1 MLRVELQQRA
11 GDFRLAAAFA
21 APVPGITVLY
31 GRSGAG
37 KSTILNLIAGLARPA
52 AGRIELDGRLL
63 FDSARG
69 VDLAP
74 EARALGCVFQDLR
87 LFPHLDVRGNLEYG
101 QRRARGRTPRIT
113 RERAL
118 ELLDLGPLL
127 ARRVGALSGGERQ
140 RVALGRAL
148 LAHPQLLLLDEPL
161 ASLDAARRAEVL
173 PYFER
178 LREERA
184 LPVLL
189 VTHQYEEVLR
199 LATELVLLQ
208 EGRVVA
214 QGSPSALGLRPEL
227 RALVGAEALG
237 AVIDSEVRAVDAAL
251 GLAQVPIGT
260 AGSLRVPA
268 TGLQPGQALRVQ
280 LLARD
285 LILATS
291 EPRDLSVRNRLPGQV
306 TAVRADDFHNCL
318 VEVDA
323 GGVALLARI
332 TTQAAQELALQPG
345 TPVWVLVKAVS
356 LRGHVYA

>member
-1 MLRVELQQRA
+1 MLRVELRHQA
-11 GDFRLAAAFA
+11 GGFQLAAAFE

-31 GRSGAG
+31 GHSGAG
-37 KSTILNLIAGLARPA
+37 KTTILNLIAGLARPA
-52 AGRIELDGRLL
+52 AGRIELAGRLL
-63 FDSARG
+63 FDSASG
-69 VDLAP
+69 INLPP
-74 EARALGCVFQDLR
+74 EARGLGCVFQDLR

-101 QRRARGRTPRIT
+101 QRRARGRTPHIT

-118 ELLDLGPLL
+118 ELLELGPLL
-127 ARRVGALSGGERQ
+127 ARRVGGLSGGERQ

-178 LREERA
+178 LREERS
-184 LPVLL
+184 LPLLL

-208 EGRVVA
+208 SGRVLA
-214 QGSPSALGLRPEL
+214 QGSPAALSLQPALRT
-227 RALVGAEALG
+227 LVGIEALG
-237 AVIDSEVRAVDAAL
+237 AVIDGSVRAVDAAL
-251 GLAQVPIGT
+251 GLAEVPIGT

-268 TGLQPGQALRVQ
+268 AGLHAGQALRVQ

-285 LILATS
+285 LILATC
-291 EPRDLSVRNRLPGQV
+291 EPQGLSVRNRLPGRV
-306 TAVRADDFHNCL
+306 SALHADDAHNCL

-323 GGVALLARI
+323 GGVALLARV
-332 TTQAAQELALQPG
+332 TAQAVRELALVPG
-345 TPVWVLVKAVS
+345 LPVWVLVKAVS